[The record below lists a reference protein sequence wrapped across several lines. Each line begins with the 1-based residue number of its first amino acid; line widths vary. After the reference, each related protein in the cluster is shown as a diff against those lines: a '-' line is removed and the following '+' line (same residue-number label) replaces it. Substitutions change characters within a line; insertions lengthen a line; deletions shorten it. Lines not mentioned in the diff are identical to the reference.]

1 VRIVGAGARIIA
13 SRAAYTTGEQR
24 HGVFIFGSSRVVID
38 GLESSSQG
46 GDGFYVGGPSGYAST
61 DIVLKRCSARDN
73 RRQGLSIT
81 SARRV
86 RVVDCVFGETAGTAP
101 QYGVD
106 LEPNHPTDVLDRIFI
121 VRPTTRANVGGGIM
135 VWLEKFDATTEPV
148 AISVLDHE
156 SDEESPIFF
165 KMQPV
170 DVTGTIRYTGAAD

>member
-1 VRIVGAGARIIA
+1 
-13 SRAAYTTGEQR
+13 
-24 HGVFIFGSSRVVID
+24 
-38 GLESSSQG
+38 
-46 GDGFYVGGPSGYAST
+46 
-61 DIVLKRCSARDN
+61 LKRCAARDN